1 MNGLDSKKNS
11 VFSEVKSQKSNET
24 VPEKTKNVS
33 LRVTSISIHE
43 NHIDERKK
51 SQFTNEKKSQI
62 ENEMRKSE
70 LRDKN
75 TVSADRATPFNSSAF
90 KKDLL
95 NEIYSYV
102 DAKIEFIQNLI
113 PAEPSEHDSSSTDSA
128 Y

>member
-62 ENEMRKSE
+62 EN
-70 LRDKN
+70 
-75 TVSADRATPFNSSAF
+75 
-90 KKDLL
+90 
-95 NEIYSYV
+95 
-102 DAKIEFIQNLI
+102 
-113 PAEPSEHDSSSTDSA
+113 
-128 Y
+128 